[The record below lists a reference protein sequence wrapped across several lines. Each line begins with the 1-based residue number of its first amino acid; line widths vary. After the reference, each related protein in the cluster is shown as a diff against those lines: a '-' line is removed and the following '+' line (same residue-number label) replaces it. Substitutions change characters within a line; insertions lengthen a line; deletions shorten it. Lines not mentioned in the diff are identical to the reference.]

1 MSAFELYVSHS
12 TLFGGWQ
19 KPFDKAD
26 YVVVGVPFDATSSY
40 RRGARYAPLAIRVAS
55 LNIESFSFSSG
66 IDMEDLNIHDLGDL
80 HTSGNTEITLK
91 NLELTARDLIEIG
104 KTPVLLGGEHTITLG
119 AMRALGGKDTAVIS
133 LDAHLDLRHEHL
145 GITTSHTSF
154 MRRLNEQVKPS
165 QIVEVG
171 TRAVCKEELSFAK
184 QAGIQYFTM
193 KEIQRR
199 GIEATAKL
207 VMKTIENC
215 KKIYLT
221 VDFDVLDPAF
231 APAVQNPEPNG
242 LSTQSMSALVSCL
255 CDKRL
260 AGLDLVEVT
269 PFYDHGVT
277 AIQAAKLLFE
287 VLCFSEKSRRN

>member
-1 MSAFELYVSHS
+1 LSAFELYVSHS